1 MEPNGLTIESKEIGQ
16 TYLEGQGER
25 NYGPAGIYGSLNIG
39 TFTYNKYMHDDLLEG
54 TFVCTYCGSS
64 DRNFGNDMANIPTA
78 VVKLYRRLCRNLV
91 EPNRTR

>member
-1 MEPNGLTIESKEIGQ
+1 MEPNGPTIESKEIGQ

-25 NYGPAGIYGSLNIG
+25 NYGPAGISRSLNIG
-39 TFTYNKYMHDDLLEG
+39 TIKCMHDDLLEG

-78 VVKLYRRLCRNLV
+78 VVKLYKRLCRNLV
-91 EPNRTR
+91 KPNRTR